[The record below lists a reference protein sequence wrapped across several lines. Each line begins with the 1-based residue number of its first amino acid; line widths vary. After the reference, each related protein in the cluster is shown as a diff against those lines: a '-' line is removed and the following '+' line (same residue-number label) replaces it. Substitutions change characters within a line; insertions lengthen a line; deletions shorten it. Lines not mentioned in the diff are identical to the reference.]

1 MELLEW
7 LASLVYDTD
16 DELYAKLRRR
26 GEVSPEIEAVRA
38 LRPLFFQAVAAFLD
52 DATPAVRHAAVNGLA
67 AGHEAGPMAS
77 GRRGRSVDHPT
88 ELNCADLPGGLWAR
102 QPMEPGPNLQVTCR
116 PSLSLGGR
124 T

>member
-1 MELLEW
+1 MFIAAIIPEPSTEVEGTYYSWDGPVRGERRSLLRVELLEW

-52 DATPAVRHAAVNGLA
+52 DASRPCGT
-67 AGHEAGPMAS
+67 
-77 GRRGRSVDHPT
+77 
-88 ELNCADLPGGLWAR
+88 
-102 QPMEPGPNLQVTCR
+102 R
-116 PSLSLGGR
+116 PS
-124 T
+124 